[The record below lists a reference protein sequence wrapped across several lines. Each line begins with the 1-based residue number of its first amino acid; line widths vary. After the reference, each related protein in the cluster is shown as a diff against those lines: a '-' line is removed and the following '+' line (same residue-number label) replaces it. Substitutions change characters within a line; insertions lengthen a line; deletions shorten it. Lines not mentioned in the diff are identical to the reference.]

1 MNKNRLWLIGSVL
14 VMVFVLVGGVFLG
27 IQPQLAAAAA
37 ANEQRVSV
45 EASNAGQSA
54 VLDQLKK
61 DFEGIDGLKAELA
74 PLRASV
80 PSGTRMPAFV
90 NQIDALAGATQVT
103 LDGFTVSEAT
113 PYAPVEAPAAA
124 AEPAASSTSTTTATP
139 APTPVDSVTVPTAGV
154 PPVTSAQITAEN
166 FASLAV
172 TVTVSG
178 AYANALS
185 FVNGLQTGERLFL
198 VTGLTTTSKASGE
211 GEDPTG
217 QVTAVISG
225 LVYVLVPAADAAV
238 APAAG

>member
-1 MNKNRLWLIGSVL
+1 MDKNRLWLIGSVL

-27 IQPQLAAAAA
+27 IQPQLAAAAT

-45 EASNAGQSA
+45 EASNAGQAA

-61 DFEGIDGLKAELA
+61 DFDDIGTLKAELA
-74 PLRASV
+74 PLSASV
-80 PSGTRMPAFV
+80 PSGTMMPAFV
-90 NQIDALAGATQVT
+90 KQLDTLAGSTQVT
-103 LDGFTVSEAT
+103 LDGFTVSDAT
-113 PYAPVEAPAAA
+113 PYAPVEAPAAVVDSEA
-124 AEPAASSTSTTTATP
+124 GSTATP
-139 APTPVDSVTVPTAGV
+139 TPAPAPIDAATVPTAGV

-178 AYANALS
+178 GYANALS

-198 VTGLTTTSKASGE
+198 VSGLTTTTKAPAVGEASSGL
-211 GEDPTG
+211 
-217 QVTAVISG
+217 VTAVISG